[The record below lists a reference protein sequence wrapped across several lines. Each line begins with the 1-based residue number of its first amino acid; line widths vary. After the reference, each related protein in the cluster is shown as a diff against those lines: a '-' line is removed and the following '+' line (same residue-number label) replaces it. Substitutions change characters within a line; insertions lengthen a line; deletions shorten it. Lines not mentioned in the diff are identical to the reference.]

1 MKSTYPGCLWALG
14 AVHPGEAGSSQGPA
28 YKEKDYVTNGSELC
42 YSLYIF
48 INFFDPCENAFHI
61 VKQSNSA
68 CQSRAHR
75 WSPLQLKSGK
85 FGFMSDGKA
94 FTICFLRYS
103 KADMSTNTP
112 EALKM
117 AFGDILDEMMGT
129 LSVWN
134 EED

>member
-1 MKSTYPGCLWALG
+1 
-14 AVHPGEAGSSQGPA
+14 
-28 YKEKDYVTNGSELC
+28 
-42 YSLYIF
+42 
-48 INFFDPCENAFHI
+48 
-61 VKQSNSA
+61 
-68 CQSRAHR
+68 
-75 WSPLQLKSGK
+75 
-85 FGFMSDGKA
+85 MSDGKA

>member
-1 MKSTYPGCLWALG
+1 
-14 AVHPGEAGSSQGPA
+14 
-28 YKEKDYVTNGSELC
+28 
-42 YSLYIF
+42 
-48 INFFDPCENAFHI
+48 
-61 VKQSNSA
+61 
-68 CQSRAHR
+68 
-75 WSPLQLKSGK
+75 
-85 FGFMSDGKA
+85 MSDGKA

-134 EED
+134 EEDQRRWVLDGLVRGLQQCLRKLKQVKEDSTKL